1 MFVKMKKFNS
11 PQSVMI
17 FYSPSIEGA
26 EELAMDMYQLC
37 VENNLR
43 CEIKP
48 LSDSIS
54 EMSDDLLKQLSNS
67 DLLICVGGDGSVLH
81 ASAYASSMQI
91 PILGVRMGRLGFL
104 SELTSQEALTGLK
117 QVINGLSRLESRSIV
132 KAQLDGESEIFA
144 LNDVVIGRSTLG
156 RTVAVGV
163 IIDGVLVAEY
173 RADAVI
179 LSTATGSTGYSL
191 SGGGP
196 ILFPTSK
203 EMIVMPVAPHLTR
216 SNALVIPPT
225 SDVDFY
231 VERGY
236 EAVLAVD
243 GLYEYPLKSGS
254 KVKVSSANR
263 YVDFVRLGD
272 GSQFY
277 SNLADRLGWLRTDH
291 VRHDLTES
299 S

>member
-1 MFVKMKKFNS
+1 MKNFNS
-11 PQSVMI
+11 PTSAI
-17 FYSPSIEGA
+17 ICYSSAIDGA
-26 EELAMDMYQLC
+26 EQLSMDLYELC
-37 VENNLR
+37 VSNDLK
-43 CEIKP
+43 CEIQP
-48 LSDSIS
+48 LPDSIHGTTG
-54 EMSDDLLKQLSNS
+54 DITKQLSSS
-67 DLLICVGGDGSVLH
+67 DFLICVGGDGTILH
-81 ASAYASSMQI
+81 VSAYASSLQK
-91 PILGVRMGRLGFL
+91 PVLGVRMGRLGFL
-104 SELTSQEALTGLK
+104 SELTSQEAPAGLQK
-117 QVINGLSRLESRSIV
+117 VLDGASRLESRSIV
-132 KAQLDGESEIFA
+132 KAQLDEESEVFA

-163 IIDGVLVAEY
+163 MIDNVLIAEY

-225 SDVDFY
+225 SAVDFY

-236 EAVLAVD
+236 EAVLAID

-263 YVDFVRLGD
+263 HVDFIRLGEE
-272 GSQFY
+272 SQFY

-291 VRHDLTES
+291 SHTSFTES